1 MSKYIYKF
9 EGTKMTKKRVL
20 NIPPTQPMTCAMCN
34 YILILFEFR
43 HISSGSSLYAEV
55 GRAWH
60 ETKYINRFEL
70 KQGLS
75 QMFSYWAV
83 ILRNFSL
90 FLVCS
95 LILKILIFKKV
106 LLIIVKNSQLY
117 FFVKKNIFYNFHLFS
132 LMKALLMMIVDWSLE
147 FIVKIPLYLST
158 RDRSSYKHICGRFPA
173 AFPNSTVF

>member
-60 ETKYINRFEL
+60 ETKYIKRFEL

-83 ILRNFSL
+83 ILRNFTL

-117 FFVKKNIFYNFHLFS
+117 FFVKKKYFLQFSSLFS
-132 LMKALLMMIVDWSLE
+132 NEGSVD
-147 FIVKIPLYLST
+147 
-158 RDRSSYKHICGRFPA
+158 DDG
-173 AFPNSTVF
+173 